1 MKAKK
6 VLAVLLSA
14 GMCLTMLFGCGGNDA
29 KDDQKEPDTKQEE
42 TQKEDDKK
50 DAASQIT
57 DGYYMYAYNVGD
69 MVMTNYFHF
78 YEEQPVLGKVFYA
91 GFAMN
96 QINMAGTYEV
106 EEAEYNYSCYKDR
119 AAVENE
125 EDPVSG
131 TAPYTVTF
139 YDFNGNE
146 IGKCGFDGDVLYN
159 DCEALSAVSAGA
171 NMYLHDT
178 DGEESKY
185 VETYEAEVGQ
195 VYLSYVSES
204 DETCTVA
211 LNHNGRYVDMMDMM
225 VEGSWE
231 MKETADGY
239 ELTLTPDMDGD
250 TAAVVATSK
259 DQMTATYTPDGGE
272 AVNLICTS
280 KELKA
285 VATFTGEGPE
295 VMEGT
300 VAEVKAELFEDGTM
314 KVSIGIPGAS
324 LDVDAGTW
332 EAAGS
337 DYKLTLDGVG
347 EITTAGGKFQYTNP
361 DSQPFALDA
370 ELTLA
375 AE

>member
-14 GMCLTMLFGCGGNDA
+14 GMCLAMLAGCGGDNGET
-29 KDDQKEPDTKQEE
+29 KENGTQQQEE
-42 TQKEDDKK
+42 QDDEK
-50 DAASQIT
+50 DVVSQIT
-57 DGYYMYAYNVGD
+57 DGYYMYAYDVGD
-69 MVMTNYFHF
+69 MLMTNYFHF
-78 YEEQPVLGKVFYA
+78 YEEQPVIGKVFYV

-106 EEAEYNYSCYKDR
+106 EETEYSYSCYKDR

-125 EDPVSG
+125 EEPVSG

-139 YDFNGNE
+139 YDFDGNE

-159 DCEALSAVSAGA
+159 DCEALSAVSAGN

-185 VETYEAEVGQ
+185 ADTYEAEMGQ
-195 VYLSYVSES
+195 TYLSYVAEN

-211 LNHNGRYVDMMDMM
+211 LYHNGRYLDMMDMM
-225 VEGSWE
+225 VEGTWE
-231 MKETADGY
+231 MKETSSGY
-239 ELTLTPDMDGD
+239 EFTLTPDMDSD
-250 TAAVVATSK
+250 TAAVLSVSA
-259 DQMTATYTPDGGE
+259 DQMSADYTPDGGE
-272 AVNLICTS
+272 SVTLKCTS
-280 KELKA
+280 KALKA
-285 VATFTGEGPE
+285 VAVFTGVGPE

-300 VAEVKAELFEDGTM
+300 NAEVKVELFEDGSVN
-314 KVSIGIPGAS
+314 VSIGIPGAS

-337 DYKLTLDGVG
+337 DYKLTLDGAG
-347 EITTAGGKFQYTNP
+347 EITTTGGAFQYTNP
-361 DSQPFALDA
+361 NAQPFALDS
-370 ELTLA
+370 EMSA